1 MNGEC
6 VVMFESD
13 LNCLL
18 FRLPSLGLPQYR
30 SLFME
35 CLVDARML
43 DHLTKKDLRVHLKM
57 VDAFHRASLQLGIV
71 CIKRVN
77 YEKEVLEERRRLS
90 DNDII
95 DVIVWTN
102 ERVIKWCDSI
112 GLKDYSYNLLESG
125 VHGAVI
131 ALDESFD
138 ASQMALALQI
148 PTQNLQVNY
157 FTDEFDCNLFAFQAR
172 QVLER
177 EFAQLLSRGTERR
190 YQEVGS

>member
-1 MNGEC
+1 
-6 VVMFESD
+6 
-13 LNCLL
+13 
-18 FRLPSLGLPQYR
+18 
-30 SLFME
+30 ME

-157 FTDEFDCNLFAFQAR
+157 I
-172 QVLER
+172 
-177 EFAQLLSRGTERR
+177 LLMNPIVICLHSRRDRSWNVSSHNSLVEGLNDDIKR
-190 YQEVGS
+190 